1 MSEPVQTSAEPDNA
15 RPPQAARMSFWPRR
29 RRTSLRGVPWF
40 LVVPGLIFAI
50 GVNFIAP
57 VAGGWY
63 SLTDWDGLGHAKYI
77 GLANFRNIFKDD
89 ATRNALQ
96 HSVVLAVTF
105 VVLANVIGL
114 ALALGLNRAVKSR
127 QILRSLFFLPVV
139 MSPLAVSFIWNYM
152 FDYTGALNQWLRALG
167 LESWQ
172 RPWLGDPKLALWTI
186 LIVMVWQWSGL
197 MMVIYMAGLHGVPD
211 ELIEASA
218 IDGAGSWMR
227 FRRIILPLLAP
238 AITVN
243 LTLALIHGLRVFDQ
257 VMALT
262 GGGPVDATETLATQV
277 YKQTFVLSRYGYGS
291 ALALVLSGL
300 VAVATLAQL
309 RLLRSREATV

>member
-1 MSEPVQTSAEPDNA
+1 
-15 RPPQAARMSFWPRR
+15 
-29 RRTSLRGVPWF
+29 VPWF
-40 LVVPGLIFAI
+40 LVLPGLVFAI
-50 GVNFIAP
+50 AVNFIAP
-57 VAGGWY
+57 IAGGWY
-63 SLTDWDGLGHAKYI
+63 SLTDWSGIGHAKYI

-139 MSPLAVSFIWNYM
+139 MSPLAVSYIWNYM

-172 RPWLGDPKLALWTI
+172 RPWLGDPKWALWTI
-186 LIVMVWQWSGL
+186 LVVMVWQWSGL
-197 MMVIYMAGLHGVPD
+197 MMVIYMAGLHGIPD

-218 IDGAGSWMR
+218 IDGAGAWLR